1 MRDALSPAVN
11 GAVPCVDGVEPL
23 PGRGMV
29 VALDCEFVA
38 VGREEVEISTTGAR
52 TVVVPERLA
61 LARVSVLRGD
71 GWPAAR
77 VGLPLVDDYIAVREP
92 VLDYL
97 TRFSGLVEGDL
108 DATPGRSPYTVT
120 HRKAVYKKLRALVDA
135 GVVLAGHGLAK
146 DFRIANFVVPPHQV
160 VDTVALFRLPGKRLL
175 SLRYLAAALLGVGIQ
190 AHTHDSVE
198 DAATALRLYRV
209 WRALHARGEVP
220 AVLRTLY
227 TYGYAHGWTVD
238 PERPPLGE
246 EYWQLVAEG
255 GGV

>member
-1 MRDALSPAVN
+1 MREALSPAVN
-11 GAVPCVDGVEPL
+11 GAVPFDITAEPL

-38 VGREEVEISTTGAR
+38 VGREEVEISTTGSRA
-52 TVVVPERLA
+52 VVVPERLA

-71 GWPAAR
+71 GWPAGR
-77 VGLPLVDDYIAVREP
+77 VGLPFLDDYIAVREP
-92 VLDYL
+92 VVDYL
-97 TRFSGLVEGDL
+97 TRFSGLVAGDL
-108 DATPGRSPYTVT
+108 DGGGRSPYTVT

-190 AHTHDSVE
+190 ATTHDSVE
-198 DAATALRLYRV
+198 DALTALRLYRV
-209 WRALHARGEVP
+209 WRALHGRGEVGG
-220 AVLRTLY
+220 VLRTLY
-227 TYGYAHGWTVD
+227 AYGYAHGWVVD
-238 PERPPLGE
+238 MERPPLGE
-246 EYWQLVAEG
+246 EYWQLVGEG

>member
-1 MRDALSPAVN
+1 MREALSPAVN
-11 GAVPCVDGVEPL
+11 GAVPFADEEPL

-38 VGREEVEISTTGAR
+38 VRLEEVEISTTGAR
-52 TVVVPERLA
+52 SMVAPERLA

-71 GWPAAR
+71 AWPAER
-77 VGLPLVDDYIAVREP
+77 VGLPFLDDYIAVREP
-92 VLDYL
+92 VVDYL

-108 DATPGRSPYTVT
+108 DTTGRSPYVVT
-120 HRKAVYKKLRALVDA
+120 HRKAVYKKLRALVDG

-160 VDTVALFRLPGKRLL
+160 VDTVALFRLTGKRLL
-175 SLRYLAAALLGVGIQ
+175 SLRYLAACLLGADIQ
-190 AHTHDSVE
+190 GTTHDSIE
-198 DAATALRLYRV
+198 DAVTALRLYRV
-209 WRALHARGEVP
+209 WRALHARGEVGG
-220 AVLRTLY
+220 VLRTLY
-227 TYGYAHGWTVD
+227 AYGYAHGWVVD